1 MIKDMRGMELKNRTH
16 GGKQFAEKIG
26 MYRKIM
32 PLKPLFFK
40 TKEVSY
46 I

>member
-1 MIKDMRGMELKNRTH
+1 MELKNRTH
-16 GGKQFAEKIG
+16 GSKQFAEKTG
-26 MYRKIM
+26 MYRTIM